1 MLGGLKLITKIT
13 INNTMMML
21 CSQLFA
27 STALSDL
34 YLDFKDRLRE
44 FEESVANAK
53 LLRFGDTVDAL

>member
-1 MLGGLKLITKIT
+1 
-13 INNTMMML
+13 MMML